1 MIIGFHK
8 FGHLALEPDL
18 ALLKIDDE
26 KKKKAHRLP
35 LDCYLWSLGPKHLR
49 ANRVL
54 AELWGQ
60 RIRVI
65 PSWLIDGFVRVGRIF
80 PALELEVPKPSIHG
94 PANRQISTPPPL
106 HLSQQQEKEAKAAIS
121 EMGLNPNQP
130 FVCLIVRDS
139 GHNADPSGV
148 ENPGYEFR
156 NFDIDVFSD
165 AAIALSKRGY
175 QVVRMG
181 AGKEKA
187 FSLKHEGVF
196 DYATSIHRTELLDIY
211 LAANCAFAIST
222 QTGPDAVCLLFRR
235 PVCFVDIPLFSQFFF
250 GTGLAFWN
258 PTVYSQRGRK
268 LSLRE
273 IIDADLLWEKSTEEL
288 LAKQIEGV
296 RSTPIEIQQNV
307 MGFVEMYESGF
318 VLTKQQEIVLD
329 EANLIISSGMGLEG
343 ETVFGQIQARFNP
356 PFLTRNAEWFLR

>member
-1 MIIGFHK
+1 
-8 FGHLALEPDL
+8 
-18 ALLKIDDE
+18 
-26 KKKKAHRLP
+26 
-35 LDCYLWSLGPKHLR
+35 
-49 ANRVL
+49 
-54 AELWGQ
+54 
-60 RIRVI
+60 
-65 PSWLIDGFVRVGRIF
+65 
-80 PALELEVPKPSIHG
+80 
-94 PANRQISTPPPL
+94 
-106 HLSQQQEKEAKAAIS
+106 
-121 EMGLNPNQP
+121 MGLNPNQP

-156 NFDIDVFSD
+156 NFDIDTFSD

-235 PVCFVDIPLFSQFFF
+235 PVCFVDIPVFSQFFF

-258 PTVYSQRGRK
+258 PTVYMQRDRK

-273 IIDADLLWEKSTEEL
+273 IIDADLLWVKSTDEL
-288 LAKQIEGV
+288 LARQIEGV
-296 RSTPIEIQQNV
+296 RSTPLEIQQNV

-318 VLTKQQEIVLD
+318 VLTEEQEVVLD
-329 EANLIISSGMGLEG
+329 EVNLIIGSGMGHEG
-343 ETVFGQIQARFNP
+343 ETVFGHILARLNP
-356 PFLTRNAEWFLR
+356 PFLIRNAEWFLR